1 MVYLW
6 VKNGAVYHHTNLQA
20 AALIDSLT
28 AAPDMEVREA
38 DFELAGG
45 TASLV
50 KGKIVIGKT
59 EGENQRPQTVSGGD
73 RLYYTAV
80 MIAEGA
86 TAAADYAD
94 KNAGRQAWRTEIAAL
109 SGAQ

>member
-6 VKNGAVYHHTNLQA
+6 VKNGAVYHRANLQA
-20 AALIDSLT
+20 AALTDGLT

-38 DFELAGG
+38 DFESAGG

-59 EGENQRPQTVSGGD
+59 EAEKRAENQRPQAVSGGD
-73 RLYYTAV
+73 RLYR
-80 MIAEGA
+80 
-86 TAAADYAD
+86 
-94 KNAGRQAWRTEIAAL
+94 RQD
-109 SGAQ
+109 SGGGGGGSRLHR